1 MSAAYPFSQLRADL
15 RADIET
21 YLDHA
26 AEYAPDR
33 RTFAKRLSGLLT
45 PSGLACALFRL
56 SHWAQAGGHRRFAMA
71 IAWMNLLVT
80 RVSIAPASRIG
91 GGFYIAHPST
101 GIVFQ
106 GEAGRNLRLFAG
118 CAVGGR
124 DTPLH
129 GGAFG
134 DWPRMGNDVSVGAK
148 AYVVGPVRVG
158 DGARIGFNALVDMDV
173 PPNARVVSAH
183 IRNRGVP
190 REVNRASD
198 RPPRGLPPA

>member
-15 RADIET
+15 RADVET

-33 RTFAKRLSGLLT
+33 RTFLKRLSGLLT

-56 SHWAQAGGHRRFAMA
+56 SHWAHAGRWPRLAMA
-71 IAWMNLLVT
+71 IAWANLLLT
-80 RVSIAPASRIG
+80 HTSIAPASRVG
-91 GGFYIAHPST
+91 GGLYIPHPST

-118 CAVGGR
+118 SGVAAR
-124 DTPLH
+124 ETPLH

-134 DWPRMGNDVSVGAK
+134 AWPRLGNDVSIGAK
-148 AYVVGPVRVG
+148 AYVVGPVQVG
-158 DGARIGFNALVDMDV
+158 DGARIGFNALVDADV

-190 REVNRASD
+190 AGNQPSF
-198 RPPRGLPPA
+198 